1 MDKLNKLSSQSRI
14 CQLMNS
20 SRFSD
25 NIWRRITSSKD
36 QHGLIEL
43 NFLPVYLYV
52 ISGNELAPIDDDW
65 IYYKVASLARKI
77 YIRPRAGVR
86 LLSHIQGGLYRGKC
100 RSERHQEAG
109 TKVIRWGLQQL
120 EKQKIIK
127 KDKKGDS
134 LKINS
139 RIVTDEGR
147 GTLNRIVTE
156 HIKARTAWANVMM
169 YRIFNILHLCF
180 YLSLRW
186 YKWFMIE

>member
-1 MDKLNKLSSQSRI
+1 MEKQSKPSSLSRI
-14 CQLMNS
+14 CQPNNS
-20 SRFSD
+20 SKFLD
-25 NIWRRITSSKD
+25 NTSRRITLSKD
-36 QHGLIEL
+36 QLGSIES
-43 NFLPVYLYV
+43 NSQPVHFSL
-52 ISGNELAPIDDDW
+52 ISGNELAPIDEDW

-86 LLSHIQGGLYRGKC
+86 LLSHIYGGLYRGKV

-127 KDKKGDS
+127 KDKKGDA

-139 RIVTDEGR
+139 RIITDEGR

-156 HIKARTAWANVMM
+156 FIKTKSA
-169 YRIFNILHLCF
+169 
-180 YLSLRW
+180 
-186 YKWFMIE
+186 